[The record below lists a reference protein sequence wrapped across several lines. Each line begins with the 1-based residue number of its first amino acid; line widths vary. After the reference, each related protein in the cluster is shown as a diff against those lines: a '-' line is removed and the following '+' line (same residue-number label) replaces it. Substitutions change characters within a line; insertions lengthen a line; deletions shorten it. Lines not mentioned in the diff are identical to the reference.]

1 MDSEIKQIRT
11 LSIDENITRR
21 VYVYKD
27 GTQKIVYMTKDGVE
41 YDSLDEAKSILLA
54 NNG

>member
-41 YDSLDEAKSILLA
+41 YDSLDEAKLYISER
-54 NNG
+54 NS